1 MNVAIVSPDIPY
13 CSMIPYIIMMNA
25 PVGPPI
31 CTLEP
36 PKTETSSPATTAM
49 DTVFPGD
56 TLSVIG
62 TDEQLANLNA
72 AIQDETFDED
82 YEIEKHEMKLE
93 RIVIDGQSKFLGKS
107 LMESGIRDEYSCM
120 VVGLESDE
128 DSLSKVA
135 PTYCFA
141 KGDIIWIVGEVR
153 DLARLKSK

>member
-1 MNVAIVSPDIPY
+1 
-13 CSMIPYIIMMNA
+13 
-25 PVGPPI
+25 
-31 CTLEP
+31 
-36 PKTETSSPATTAM
+36 M

-56 TLSVIG
+56 RLSVIG

-153 DLARLKSK
+153 DLTRLKSK

>member
-1 MNVAIVSPDIPY
+1 
-13 CSMIPYIIMMNA
+13 
-25 PVGPPI
+25 
-31 CTLEP
+31 
-36 PKTETSSPATTAM
+36 M

-141 KGDIIWIVGEVR
+141 KGDIIWIVGEAR